1 MFESL
6 REEEYER
13 IDSKALREKDKVDY
27 ILELSKNYWDDFA
40 NLLNCS
46 NEISGDELEKRVF
59 DETKKAINSIGE
71 HCRPIGVIIY
81 DKESFKPFGV
91 ELGWLNTHAFS
102 KESTSYIL
110 SPSEKGFE
118 IYDGLSRISGRLPLR
133 EANEK
138 IRQLTFPFMRDEI
151 TSP

>member
-1 MFESL
+1 MFEFL
-6 REEEYER
+6 REEKYER
-13 IDSKALREKDKVDY
+13 IDSEALRKKREVDY
-27 ILELSKNYWDDFA
+27 ILEVSKNYYDDFA

-46 NEISGDELEKRVF
+46 NEISGDELEKIIF
-59 DETKKAINSIGE
+59 DETKKAINSIGG

-81 DKESFKPFGV
+81 DKESVKPFGV
-91 ELGWLNTHAFS
+91 ELGWLNTHAFP
-102 KESTSYIL
+102 KEGTSYML

-138 IRQLTFPFMRDEI
+138 IRKLTFPSRER
-151 TSP
+151 